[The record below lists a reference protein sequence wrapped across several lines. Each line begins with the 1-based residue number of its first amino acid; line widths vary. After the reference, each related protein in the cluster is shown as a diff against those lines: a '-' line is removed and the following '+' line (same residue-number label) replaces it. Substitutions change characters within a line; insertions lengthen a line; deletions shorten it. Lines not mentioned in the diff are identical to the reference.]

1 MNNGT
6 KLTLGILGGL
16 GAGLCLGLLMAPD
29 KGSNNRKK
37 IAETTSDWASRLKH
51 LFSSDGHHKI
61 ISKKSS
67 GRSAHKTNVN
77 DISQAKRNHN

>member
-67 GRSAHKTNVN
+67 GRSAHKTNVS
-77 DISQAKRNHN
+77 DISRAKRNHN